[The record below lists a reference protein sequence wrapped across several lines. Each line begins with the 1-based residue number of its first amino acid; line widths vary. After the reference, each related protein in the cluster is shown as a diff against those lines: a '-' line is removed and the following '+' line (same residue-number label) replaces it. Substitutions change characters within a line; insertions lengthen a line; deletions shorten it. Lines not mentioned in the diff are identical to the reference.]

1 MKYIL
6 LIFLYHQRSVKFQIP
21 FQFSSTIQFH
31 TSLKS
36 IPIQNSLEQ
45 SDPFNFKSSNPKIYR
60 IFEIFNSSSQFL
72 PTSVYHL
79 NIRFPNPMPD
89 SQIPIHDLLSC
100 ATAMIG
106 SAVELETRNGT
117 KLQTGNRSK
126 QFLEKAEIPERT
138 KMPSR
143 FKTHGMK

>member
-1 MKYIL
+1 
-6 LIFLYHQRSVKFQIP
+6 
-21 FQFSSTIQFH
+21 
-31 TSLKS
+31 
-36 IPIQNSLEQ
+36 
-45 SDPFNFKSSNPKIYR
+45 
-60 IFEIFNSSSQFL
+60 
-72 PTSVYHL
+72 
-79 NIRFPNPMPD
+79 MPD